1 MKVALDAM
9 GGDHAPAVNILGAI
23 DALRLYPRIEHLF
36 LVGDQQALEAECARH
51 GLDLKNRRVS
61 IVHAPEVI
69 GMAEPGA
76 KTVRRK
82 KNSSISI
89 AMDMVKDGRADAF
102 VSAGN
107 TGAAVAA
114 ATLKLRTLTG
124 VDRAGIASPLPNEH
138 GICNILD
145 AGANPDAKP
154 EHLIAYAIMGT
165 AFARHVLGVKEPRV
179 GLMSNGEEDEK
190 GTAFTK
196 ETFKLLKQTPG
207 IHFIGNVE
215 GHDLFESPLDIVLCD
230 GFVGNVVLK
239 SCEATAKA
247 VSKWLKSEIKGN
259 PLRIAGAV
267 LANGAFKALKEK
279 SSYETYGGSPL
290 LGVNGVVIIAHG
302 SSSALAVRN
311 AVRVAVET
319 VEHRVNP
326 RIEEALA
333 ALKSAGA
340 AVPAVEA

>member
-9 GGDHAPAVNILGAI
+9 GGDNAPAVNIGGAI
-23 DALRLYPRIEHLF
+23 DALRYYPRLEHLF
-36 LVGDQQALEAECARH
+36 LVGDEAVLRAECGRQ
-51 GLDLKNRRVS
+51 GLELRDRRVS
-61 IVHAPEVI
+61 IVHAPETI

-82 KNSSISI
+82 KLSSINI
-89 AMDMVKDGRADAF
+89 AMDMVKEGQAQAF

-124 VDRAGIASPLPNEH
+124 VDRAGIASAIPNEYGLCH
-138 GICNILD
+138 ILD

-154 EHLIAYAIMGT
+154 EHLVAYAVMGT
-165 AFARHVLGVKEPRV
+165 AFARNVLGVADPKV
-179 GLMSNGEEDEK
+179 GLMSNGEEEEK

-215 GHDLFESPLDIVLCD
+215 GRDLFESELDVVLCD

-239 SCEATAKA
+239 SVEATAKA
-247 VSKWLKSEIKGN
+247 VSKWLKAEIKGN
-259 PLRIAGAV
+259 PLRLCGAV

-302 SSSALAVRN
+302 SSTALAVRN
-311 AVRVAVET
+311 AIRVAMET
-319 VEHRVNP
+319 VENRVNS

-333 ALKSAGA
+333 SIALASSNTD
-340 AVPAVEA
+340 